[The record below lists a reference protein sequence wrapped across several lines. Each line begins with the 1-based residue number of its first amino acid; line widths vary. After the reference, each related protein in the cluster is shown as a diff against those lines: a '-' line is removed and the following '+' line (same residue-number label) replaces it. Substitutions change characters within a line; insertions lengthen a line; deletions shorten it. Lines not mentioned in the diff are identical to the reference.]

1 MMKNLRKNAL
11 ISLLMVLAIV
21 ILLTRTVNASG
32 ELIQASGELL
42 LVNKTSENQTTQNVA
57 TNTAQNT
64 TPVNVVPTN
73 IVKVNNINGAS
84 KDIPQ
89 TGENDIYMITAIG
102 IAAIV
107 IGGIAFAKSKKY
119 DIQ

>member
-11 ISLLMVLAIV
+11 ISLLMVLAIG

-32 ELIQASGELL
+32 ELLQASGELL
-42 LVNKTSENQTTQNVA
+42 LVNKTSENVA

-64 TPVNVVPTN
+64 AVTNVVPTTN
-73 IVKVNNINGAS
+73 IVKVNNINDAT

-89 TGENDIYMITAIG
+89 TGENDIYMVTAIG

-107 IGGIAFAKSKKY
+107 IGGIAFAKSKRY
-119 DIQ
+119 DIK